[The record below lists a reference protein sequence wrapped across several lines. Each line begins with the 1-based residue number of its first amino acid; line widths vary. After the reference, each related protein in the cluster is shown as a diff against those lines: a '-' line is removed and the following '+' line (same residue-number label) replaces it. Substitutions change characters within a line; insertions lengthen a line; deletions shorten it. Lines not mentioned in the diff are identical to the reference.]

1 MDLLDTNIITGIE
14 KICQV
19 SRILLWDLAKEEN
32 LSPVQI
38 QFLDYINNNNKELRT
53 LTNLSLEFDLKKS
66 TVSTS
71 VNNLIKK
78 GFLEK
83 EQDIYDKRFYYL
95 VLTKK
100 AYSKIEK
107 IDKWNQS
114 ILKKISAVTT
124 HDKSIISKFFVN
136 LVKDLYE
143 DKIFKSAKMCYYC
156 VNLTRNNDLSDA
168 PYYCSYTNEFFSD
181 DLVRFRCDNYKN
193 L

>member
-168 PYYCSYTNEFFSD
+168 PYYCSYTNEFFR
-181 DLVRFRCDNYKN
+181 RFG
-193 L
+193 